1 MSSQLWPQAPAYCT
15 FRVGANPLA
24 PPGQATWVCDS
35 IPPAGWPWETVSLT
49 PSVIGPDYVLY
60 RFAHD
65 ELAARYAFGEALVG
79 PGAMALGKAY
89 WNAPLLDPGIAAYEW
104 TLLPKENPVTIDVY
118 RATIHAKIG
127 TVEESVNVLHYISE
141 PEVLPDSDGVATF
154 AAKAAVQWSAFFDTT
169 NAHLNATTGITVKA
183 NYASTVAYDEV
194 RAAHVQIV
202 DGHPKWVGD
211 THFEP
216 ITGTHAGTG
225 FALPPQIAMAL
236 SLGTSARGR
245 SKRGRT
251 YLGPLSQACVDVA
264 SGMFKSDSA
273 QGIAAAWQ
281 AAMLTGMLTAPN
293 PYKLVILSPK
303 TDARY
308 LVTDVRVG
316 VTPDTQRRRRK
327 SYPELYTTV

>member
-1 MSSQLWPQAPAYCT
+1 M
-15 FRVGANPLA
+15 
-24 PPGQATWVCDS
+24 
-35 IPPAGWPWETVSLT
+35 
-49 PSVIGPDYVLY
+49 
-60 RFAHD
+60 
-65 ELAARYAFGEALVG
+65 
-79 PGAMALGKAY
+79 
-89 WNAPLLDPGIAAYEW
+89 
-104 TLLPKENPVTIDVY
+104 TIDVY

-141 PEVLPDSDGVATF
+141 PEVLPDSDGVHTF
-154 AAKAAVQWSAFFDTT
+154 AAKVAAQWSAFMATT
-169 NAHLNATTGITVKA
+169 NAQLNGTTAITVES
-183 NYASTVAYDEV
+183 NYASVVAYDEA
-194 RAAHVQIV
+194 RCAHVQIV

-211 THFEP
+211 TVFQP
-216 ITGTHAGTG
+216 IVGHNVGTG
-225 FALPPQIAMAL
+225 FPLPPQIAMCL

-251 YLGPLSQACVDVA
+251 YLGPLAKATVLNPT
-264 SGMFKSDSA
+264 GMFAPNSA
-273 QGIAAAWQ
+273 LGMAEAWK